1 MQKLATWLGVLALV
15 TTLSAQDFTRIMT
28 AEERQATGLDKLDA
42 AELARLKAIV
52 ERYKAGEVAAVQ
64 QAAEE
69 KVAAAEIRV
78 KTAETKA
85 AEAAAAPERKG
96 PGWFTALVTLQ
107 KAGST
112 KDSSEEMQLKLA
124 GTLRTFSGKR
134 SFTLEDG
141 QVWTMIEVD
150 SYAGPVLQNPTVHIA
165 PGPFGVFWLRIPEAA
180 LRVKVRPV
188 KLE

>member
-1 MQKLATWLGVLALV
+1 MQKLATWLGMLALV
-15 TTLSAQDFTRIMT
+15 TTLSAQDFTKTMT
-28 AEERQATGLDKLDA
+28 AEERQATGLEKLND

-78 KTAETKA
+78 QAAETKA
-85 AEAAAAPERKG
+85 AAADAPERKG
-96 PGWFTALVTLQ
+96 PGWFTALLTLQ
-107 KAGST
+107 KAGSA
-112 KDSSEEMQLKLA
+112 KESSEELQLKLA
-124 GTLRTFSGKR
+124 GTLRSFSGKR
-134 SFTLEDG
+134 SFALENG

-180 LRVKVRPV
+180 LRVKVKPV

>member
-15 TTLSAQDFTRIMT
+15 TTLSAQDFTKIMT
-28 AEERQATGLDKLDA
+28 AEERQATGLDKLTA
-42 AELARLKAIV
+42 AEFTRLQAIV

-64 QAAEE
+64 QVAEE

-85 AEAAAAPERKG
+85 AEAAAPERKE
-96 PGWFTALVTLQ
+96 PGWFSALLTLQ

-112 KDSSEEMQLKLA
+112 KEASEELQLKLA

-150 SYAGPVLQNPTVHIA
+150 SYAGPSLQNPTVRIS
-165 PGPFGVFWLRIPEAA
+165 PSPFGVFWLQIPEAA
-180 LRVKVRPV
+180 LRVKVQPV
-188 KLE
+188 KLQ

>member
-1 MQKLATWLGVLALV
+1 MQKLATWLGVLALT
-15 TTLSAQDFTRIMT
+15 TTLFAQDFTKSMT

-42 AELARLKAIV
+42 IELARLKAIV
-52 ERYKAGEVAAVQ
+52 ERYKAGEVAVLQ

-69 KVAAAEIRV
+69 KVAAAEVRV
-78 KTAETKA
+78 KAAETKA
-85 AEAAAAPERKG
+85 AEAATTERKG

-107 KAGST
+107 KAGSRPEAN
-112 KDSSEEMQLKLA
+112 EELQLKLA

-134 SFTLEDG
+134 SFTLDGG

-150 SYAGPVLQNPTVHIA
+150 SYAGPTLQNPVVHIY

-180 LRVKVRPV
+180 LRVKVKPV